1 MKSFLRVL
9 LCLDV
14 YLLGVLLIMVP
25 WMGYWD
31 HNFFI
36 DKYPGLIP
44 ILLHPSMR
52 GAVTGLGALDIL
64 LATRMARGRADSVA
78 TRT

>member
-44 ILLHPSMR
+44 IVLHPSVR
-52 GAVTGLGALDIL
+52 GAVTGDGAWP
-64 LATRMARGRADSVA
+64 A
-78 TRT
+78 

>member
-44 ILLHPSMR
+44 IVLHPSVR

-64 LATRMARGRADSVA
+64 LATRMMRGRTDSVA